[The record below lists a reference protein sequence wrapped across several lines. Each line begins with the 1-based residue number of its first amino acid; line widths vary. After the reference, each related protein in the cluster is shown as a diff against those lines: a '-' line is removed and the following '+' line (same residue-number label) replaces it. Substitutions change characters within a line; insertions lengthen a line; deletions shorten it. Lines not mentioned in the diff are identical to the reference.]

1 MHDGVLAGKRAIVTG
16 GGRGLGRALALALAE
31 SGADV
36 ALAARSSEG
45 IERVATEIKE
55 RGRCALSVPTDVTE
69 TADVE
74 RLIERT
80 LHELGG
86 LDILVNNSGA
96 IHVAPLLETNPEDW
110 NRVVLTNLFGTY
122 TCMRAAGR
130 HLAKQG
136 SGKIINVASNLAFK
150 GRSHLSAYAAS
161 KAAIVSL
168 TRTAA
173 VEWARY
179 GVQANAVAPG
189 HVETDMNADVRSDTQ
204 LYEKVVGQVPARRM
218 ALPEEI
224 GPLVVYLASSASDFM
239 TGEVLVIDG
248 GEIVG

>member
-1 MHDGVLAGKRAIVTG
+1 MHDGVLAGKRAVVTG

-36 ALAARSSEG
+36 ALATRSSEG
-45 IERVATEIKE
+45 IEQVAAEIKE
-55 RGRCALSVPTDVTE
+55 RGRRALPVQTDVTE

-74 RLIERT
+74 RLVERT
-80 LHELGG
+80 LDELGG
-86 LDILVNNSGA
+86 LDILVNNSGT
-96 IHVAPLLETNPEDW
+96 IHVAPLSETGPEDW
-110 NRVVLTNLFGTY
+110 NRVVMTNLFGTY
-122 TCMRAAGR
+122 ACMRAAGR
-130 HLAKQG
+130 HLTRQG

-150 GRSHLSAYAAS
+150 GRPQLSAYAAS
-161 KAAIVSL
+161 KAAVVSL
-168 TRTAA
+168 TRTMA

-179 GVQANAVAPG
+179 GVQVNAVAPG
-189 HVETDMNADVRSDTQ
+189 HVETEMNADVRSDAR

-239 TGEVLVIDG
+239 TGEVIVIDG
-248 GEIVG
+248 GEIAG

>member
-1 MHDGVLAGKRAIVTG
+1 MHDGVLAGKRAVVTG

-36 ALAARSSEG
+36 AIATRSSEG
-45 IERVATEIKE
+45 IERVAAEIKE
-55 RGRCALSVPTDVTE
+55 RGRRALPVQTDVTE

-74 RLIERT
+74 RLVERT
-80 LHELGG
+80 LDELGG
-86 LDILVNNSGA
+86 LDILVNNSGT
-96 IHVAPLLETNPEDW
+96 IHVAPLSETGPEDW
-110 NRVVLTNLFGTY
+110 NRVVMTNLFGTY
-122 TCMRAAGR
+122 ACMRAAGR
-130 HLAKQG
+130 HLTRQG

-150 GRSHLSAYAAS
+150 GRPQLSAYAAS
-161 KAAIVSL
+161 KAAVVSL
-168 TRTAA
+168 TRTVA

-179 GVQANAVAPG
+179 GVQVNAVAPG
-189 HVETDMNADVRSDTQ
+189 HVETEMNADVRSDAR

-239 TGEVLVIDG
+239 TGEVIVIDG
-248 GEIVG
+248 GEIAG

>member
-1 MHDGVLAGKRAIVTG
+1 MHDGVLAGKRAVVTG

-36 ALAARSSEG
+36 ALATRSSEG
-45 IERVATEIKE
+45 IERVAAEIKE
-55 RGRCALSVPTDVTE
+55 RGRRALPVQTDVTE

-74 RLIERT
+74 RLVERM
-80 LHELGG
+80 LDELGG
-86 LDILVNNSGA
+86 LDILVNNSGT
-96 IHVAPLLETNPEDW
+96 IHVAPLSETGPEDW
-110 NRVVLTNLFGTY
+110 NRVVMTNLFGTY
-122 TCMRAAGR
+122 ACMRAAGR
-130 HLAKQG
+130 HLTRQG

-150 GRSHLSAYAAS
+150 GRPQLSAYAAS
-161 KAAIVSL
+161 KAAVVSL
-168 TRTAA
+168 TRTVA

-179 GVQANAVAPG
+179 GVQVNAVAPG
-189 HVETDMNADVRSDTQ
+189 HVETEMNADVRSDAR

-239 TGEVLVIDG
+239 TGEVIVIDG
-248 GEIVG
+248 GEIAG